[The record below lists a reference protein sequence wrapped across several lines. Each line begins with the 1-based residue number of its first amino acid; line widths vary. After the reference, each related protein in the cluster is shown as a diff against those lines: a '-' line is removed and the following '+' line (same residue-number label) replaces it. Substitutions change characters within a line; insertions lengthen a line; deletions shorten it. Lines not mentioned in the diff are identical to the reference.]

1 MGAADTDPMAVVE
14 VWDRALRAGDWDTA
28 RTALAD
34 DATYVALDDEDT
46 SCTNAEQ
53 IVGLMRSWKGT
64 VPDVE
69 VVEWETVGSSVLA
82 HLRQPAWDDA
92 TWFQVLTV
100 EAGLIRRLED
110 HPTREAALAATG
122 GVEPS

>member
-1 MGAADTDPMAVVE
+1 MGAADTNPMAVVE
-14 VWDRALRAGDWDTA
+14 GWDRALRAGDWDTA
-28 RTALAD
+28 RVALTD
-34 DATYVALDDEDT
+34 DAIYTALDDEDAT
-46 SCTNAEQ
+46 CTGAEQ

-69 VVEWETVGSSVLA
+69 VLEWETIGSSVLA

-100 EAGLIRRLED
+100 EGGLIRRLED
-110 HPTREAALAATG
+110 HPTREASLAAMG
-122 GVEPS
+122 DVEA

>member
-1 MGAADTDPMAVVE
+1 MGVADTNPMAVVE

-28 RTALAD
+28 RAALAD
-34 DATYVALDDEDT
+34 DATYTALDDENAT
-46 SCTNAEQ
+46 WTEAEQ

-69 VVEWETVGSSVLA
+69 VVEWETIGSRVLA

-100 EAGLIRRLED
+100 EGGLIRRLED
-110 HPTREAALAATG
+110 HPTREGALAAMG
-122 GVEPS
+122 DVEA